1 NGIYQKISDYW
12 NNNTPTNFYLG
23 KIPTELMQEDLNKIY
38 KGK

>member
-1 NGIYQKISDYW
+1 
-12 NNNTPTNFYLG
+12 YLG

>member
-1 NGIYQKISDYW
+1 
-12 NNNTPTNFYLG
+12 NFYLG

>member
-1 NGIYQKISDYW
+1 
-12 NNNTPTNFYLG
+12 TNFYLG

>member
-1 NGIYQKISDYW
+1 
-12 NNNTPTNFYLG
+12 FYLG

>member
-1 NGIYQKISDYW
+1 
-12 NNNTPTNFYLG
+12 NTPTNFYLG

>member
-1 NGIYQKISDYW
+1 
-12 NNNTPTNFYLG
+12 PTNFYLG

>member
-1 NGIYQKISDYW
+1 
-12 NNNTPTNFYLG
+12 LG